1 MRFSKALNYQQQKN
15 NDNKIVNDEKR
26 KSSFLRE
33 KRKSSIL
40 REKRKSSILKEKRK
54 SSVLREKR
62 KSSIL
67 REKRKSSILRERR
80 KSSVLKDYR
89 KSLELYKPRLSKL
102 SYKNER
108 KKVSLKNSFITY
120 NQNNRLNYSQ
130 IERNDSIPNLHLNYK
145 EIEKDIQCVILEM
158 KNNALL
164 EIRRQSCDE
173 LELYKN
179 RKIKEE
185 LTNEESEIENLKNGE
200 QRNKKEKRQCG
211 KSETNIGN
219 NIKKSI
225 KKNKNKDKDNNIKG
239 NENNNKLNSRNNLN
253 ETKNLG
259 KNNKNGENRPSSE
272 KFRFYGRG
280 GVIEDSYNE
289 SESDEEYEV
298 DNFLINPETSIFLI
312 YDTIILIFSIYA
324 LIFISYEITNNI
336 FCGMNKRSKKYI
348 NFFLDILF
356 FIDLIINFFLEYYSK
371 KDKLIKN
378 WKKIINN
385 YLKGWFF
392 FDLLSAL
399 PFNIIYYYYC
409 EHFPNLICHTYE
421 KNNFIYYLVLLKCLK
436 SIKIFKMAAR
446 KKNQL
451 ISRIIEDISENPS
464 YEHVISLTTQI
475 LLVIFGFHILSCI
488 HIFIGKYTYPGWIY
502 SNEFQNYS
510 LSNLYMISIY
520 YLITTMTTVGY
531 GDISSD
537 SFIEIVFRII
547 LLAVGVICYSW
558 LISSISNGIN
568 KQSYASMNYE
578 SDCKHLEIIRMEH
591 AELPFKLYTDIKNY
605 LEIKHF
611 RQNIYDKNLLI
622 NSLPYTLKNNLI
634 FSMFKMEIKFFNF
647 FKGISNANF
656 LSEILYN
663 FSSIISKKNDVLLN
677 ENEIIDQI
685 FFVNEGRLS
694 LELPIDM
701 NNLEYSTNEYFN
713 KEFMN
718 YAFNFESNDN
728 FKFIESD
735 ISNRSI
741 SSLLEERSENH
752 DKTKDNKSNLND
764 SNISYLKI
772 YDIHKNED
780 YGISYMMQGKRS
792 PFSLKVRTKM
802 AKLYTIKGDDF
813 SNLSENYK
821 NIIKRINKKEKK
833 HIKLIKNAL
842 IKTLDRFC
850 DLNGIK
856 IHDKF
861 KKSIVK
867 AIEQNNE
874 NMLPDNIKN
883 TSIAKNYINE
893 IDEEINKT
901 IREFSSKI
909 KIFKISTIKL
919 NDNDTGDSKRI
930 IMPKSM
936 KDIVSTVKT
945 KNTKR
950 IKSSFNLDNKKDKGE
965 KIFQGFK
972 PHYIDEYYS
981 SKNAHTL
988 NNEEIHKILSIGDEN
1003 KNVPLKEIKTKIT
1016 TNVESNHSLEGYEF
1030 NYSGSEETNKTV
1042 KINQNKEESTD
1053 RWPKTLEDL
1062 PPSLKNKIKNTISFN
1077 NIKHI
1082 NAEYTIE
1089 HINIEIKNNKKIINN
1104 TNNNSYNDDN
1114 NKNKSSLRS
1123 FNDNKNI
1130 IINENLDYSN
1140 LNKSNENEI
1149 NSNNIKPQDEKQKI
1163 INFTTKIQ
1171 NKLNKKRAKKK
1182 SYTFKKIAKDSTKN
1196 SSRLTLSPI
1205 CASNMFSQTIRGTG
1219 NLSPS
1224 FSNYKR
1230 SSITHN
1236 AIIKK
1241 NEESN
1246 KINGIN
1252 SFSNNLF
1259 STSPSSFVIKRSYK
1273 NINQASGGEYIKD
1286 KKFQTNTIK
1295 FIKGYKSN
1303 KKLKN
1308 IKTRLT
1314 AKLDFQKMMKGN
1326 NEEDNFKKIENNIRT
1341 VKTRMTNYIKK
1352 KKKEKEMKNMYKSI
1366 KTNVTLS
1373 SKNINKKK
1381 LTRKQLSLGNKIENN
1396 EFNSSASM
1404 LNSPN
1409 MNPNET
1415 LARLNYSN
1423 NDLKIELIE
1432 NKIELPKE
1440 NNFFN
1445 QIIK

>member
-1 MRFSKALNYQQQKN
+1 MIFPIFSNYQQQKN
-15 NDNKIVNDEKR
+15 SDSKILNYDKR
-26 KSSFLRE
+26 KSSFLKD
-33 KRKSSIL
+33 KRISSIF
-40 REKRKSSILKEKRK
+40 RERRRSSILKEKRNSFFLK
-54 SSVLREKR
+54 EKKKPSISREKP
-62 KSSIL
+62 KSNNI
-67 REKRKSSILRERR
+67 R
-80 KSSVLKDYR
+80 KDYR
-89 KSLELYKPRLSKL
+89 KSLELYKPRFSKL
-102 SYKNER
+102 LLYKNER
-108 KKVSLKNSFITY
+108 KKVSLKNSSITY
-120 NQNNRLNYSQ
+120 DQNNRLNYSQ
-130 IERNDSIPNLHLNYK
+130 ITRNDSFNNSHLNYK
-145 EIEKDIQCVILEM
+145 EIEKDIQYVILEM

-164 EIRRQSCDE
+164 EIKRQSCDE
-173 LELYKN
+173 FELYKN
-179 RKIKEE
+179 RKKKHG
-185 LTNEESEIENLKNGE
+185 LKNEESDIESIKNGE
-200 QRNKKEKRQCG
+200 QKNKKEKRQYK
-211 KSETNIGN
+211 KSKTNIGN
-219 NIKKSI
+219 DVKKI
-225 KKNKNKDKDNNIKG
+225 FKKNKNKDKENNIKG
-239 NENNNKLNSRNNLN
+239 NESNNKLNVKNNIN
-253 ETKNLG
+253 ETKIG
-259 KNNKNGENRPSSE
+259 KNNKNGENKPFSE

-298 DNFLINPETSIFLI
+298 DNFLINPETTVFLI
-312 YDTIILIFSIYA
+312 YDTIILFSAIYA
-324 LIFISYEITNNI
+324 LIFIPYEITNNL
-336 FCGMNKRSKKYI
+336 FCYMNKMSKNFI
-348 NFFLDILF
+348 DFFLDILF

-371 KDKLIKN
+371 KDKLIQN

-421 KNNFIYYLVLLKCLK
+421 KNIFIYYIVLLKCLK

-464 YEHVISLTTQI
+464 YEHVVSLTTQI

-547 LLAVGVICYSW
+547 LLAVGIICYSW

-591 AELPFKLYTDIKNY
+591 TELPFKLYSDIKNY
-605 LEIKHF
+605 LEVKHF

-622 NSLPYTLKNNLI
+622 NSLPYSLKNNLI
-634 FSMFKMEIKFFNF
+634 FSMYKMELKYFNF

-663 FSSIISKKNDVLLN
+663 FSSIINKKNDVLLN

-701 NNLEYSTNEYFN
+701 NNLEYSINEYFN

-718 YAFNFESNDN
+718 YAFNFENNDD

-741 SSLLEERSENH
+741 SSLFEEKIEYH

-780 YGISYMMQGKRS
+780 YGISYMLQGKRS
-792 PFSLKVRTKM
+792 PFSLKVRTKI

-833 HIKLIKNAL
+833 LIKMIKNSL

-856 IHDKF
+856 IHEIYKD
-861 KKSIVK
+861 SIIK
-867 AIEQNNE
+867 EIEQNNK
-874 NMLPDNIKN
+874 NMLPDNQKN
-883 TSIAKNYINE
+883 TSISKNRLNY

-909 KIFKISTIKL
+909 RTFKRTTIKANVNDNNIGDSKNTTMPKSTKEIGSTIK
-919 NDNDTGDSKRI
+919 N
-930 IMPKSM
+930 
-936 KDIVSTVKT
+936 
-945 KNTKR
+945 KNIKR
-950 IKSSFNLDNKKDKGE
+950 IKSTFNLDNKKDKGE
-965 KIFQGFK
+965 KVFQGFK
-972 PHYIDEYYS
+972 PQYIAEYYS
-981 SKNAHTL
+981 SKNARTL
-988 NNEEIHKILSIGDEN
+988 NNQKIHKILNIGDEK
-1003 KNVPLKEIKTKIT
+1003 KNIPLKEIKTKIT
-1016 TNVESNHSLEGYEF
+1016 TNVESNNTLEGYEF
-1030 NYSGSEETNKTV
+1030 NYSGSEETIKTV
-1042 KINQNKEESTD
+1042 EINQNEEKSTD
-1053 RWPKTLEDL
+1053 EWPKTLEDL
-1062 PPSLKNKIKNTISFN
+1062 PPSLKNKIKNTINFN

-1082 NAEYTIE
+1082 NTKYTIE
-1089 HINIEIKNNKKIINN
+1089 HINIEIKNNNN
-1104 TNNNSYNDDN
+1104 TINNSYNDDN
-1114 NKNKSSLRS
+1114 NKNKSTLRS
-1123 FNDNKNI
+1123 FNGNNNI
-1130 IINENLDYSN
+1130 TINEYLDYSN

-1149 NSNNIKPQDEKQKI
+1149 SSNNIKPQQEKQKN
-1163 INFTTKIQ
+1163 INFTTKMQ
-1171 NKLNKKRAKKK
+1171 NKLNKIKVKKTTYEK
-1182 SYTFKKIAKDSTKN
+1182 YSTKN
-1196 SSRLTLSPI
+1196 TSRLTLSPI
-1205 CASNMFSQTIRGTG
+1205 YASNIFSQTIRGTG

-1230 SSITHN
+1230 TSITHN

-1241 NEESN
+1241 NEEF
-1246 KINGIN
+1246 N

-1259 STSPSSFVIKRSYK
+1259 STSPSSFVIKSSYK
-1273 NINQASGGEYIKD
+1273 NINQASGWEYIKD
-1286 KKFQTNTIK
+1286 KKFQANTIK

-1314 AKLDFQKMMKGN
+1314 AKLDLQKMVKGN

-1352 KKKEKEMKNMYKSI
+1352 KKKEKEKKNMYKSI

-1373 SKNINKKK
+1373 QKDINKKK
-1381 LTRKQLSLGNKIENN
+1381 LTKKQLSLGNKIENTK
-1396 EFNSSASM
+1396 FNSSTSM
-1404 LNSPN
+1404 LNSLN

-1415 LARLNYSN
+1415 LAKLNCSN
-1423 NDLKIELIE
+1423 NDLKIDLIE
-1432 NKIELPKE
+1432 NKIELPNE
-1440 NNFFN
+1440 NIFFN